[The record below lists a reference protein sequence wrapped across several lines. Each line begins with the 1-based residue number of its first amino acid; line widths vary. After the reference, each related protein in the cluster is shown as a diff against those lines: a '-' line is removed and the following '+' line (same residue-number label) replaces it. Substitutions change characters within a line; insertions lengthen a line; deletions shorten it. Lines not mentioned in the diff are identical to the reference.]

1 MTIINDKTIVN
12 HFSLISNCCFTLQN
26 PTVILHYGLPDV
38 IFITVFYYCHILVKS
53 FAMLNTNIFDII
65 RKKGQDSN
73 GGSAF
78 SMTFLVSCP

>member
-12 HFSLISNCCFTLQN
+12 HFSLISDCCFTLQN

-38 IFITVFYYCHILVKS
+38 IFITVFYYCHILVKY

-65 RKKGQDSN
+65 RKKGQAVIE
-73 GGSAF
+73 GKHF
-78 SMTFLVSCP
+78 Q